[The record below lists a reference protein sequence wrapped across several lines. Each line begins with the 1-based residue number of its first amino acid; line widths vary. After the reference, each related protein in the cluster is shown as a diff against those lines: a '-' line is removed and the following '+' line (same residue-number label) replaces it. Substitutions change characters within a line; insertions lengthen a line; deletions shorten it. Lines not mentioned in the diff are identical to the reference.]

1 MNLPPLGGEGAA
13 LRSPR
18 SSLSHKRTVLHAL
31 HALFRA
37 STEGAVPNR
46 RKGMLGTD
54 KKKKY
59 QGEFRVKKYVL
70 ENPSSEQFYCP
81 EQHVKRCLTPT
92 LCSPGALH
100 RDRFQWA
107 FTGISEEG
115 LTALIPPN
123 DPTLTL
129 QVPWWKWFALPVP
142 ALTPCSAVLM
152 STGRGNHSISVA

>member
-1 MNLPPLGGEGAA
+1 MARGLHFEALDLPSPISAQCFTPCMHSSEPPPKVQYLTGE
-13 LRSPR
+13 
-18 SSLSHKRTVLHAL
+18 
-31 HALFRA
+31 
-37 STEGAVPNR
+37 
-46 RKGMLGTD
+46 KGCLAQT

-81 EQHVKRCLTPT
+81 EQHVKRCLTPA

>member
-1 MNLPPLGGEGAA
+1 MVRGLHFEALDLPSPISAQCFAPCTHSSEPPRKVQYLTGE
-13 LRSPR
+13 
-18 SSLSHKRTVLHAL
+18 
-31 HALFRA
+31 
-37 STEGAVPNR
+37 
-46 RKGMLGTD
+46 KGCLAQT
-54 KKKKY
+54 KKKIKSGWI
-59 QGEFRVKKYVL
+59 QGEKTCAGRPFFR
-70 ENPSSEQFYCP
+70 QFYCP
-81 EQHVKRCLTPT
+81 EQHVKRCSTPA

-107 FTGISEEG
+107 FTGMSEEG
-115 LTALIPPN
+115 LTALIPQN